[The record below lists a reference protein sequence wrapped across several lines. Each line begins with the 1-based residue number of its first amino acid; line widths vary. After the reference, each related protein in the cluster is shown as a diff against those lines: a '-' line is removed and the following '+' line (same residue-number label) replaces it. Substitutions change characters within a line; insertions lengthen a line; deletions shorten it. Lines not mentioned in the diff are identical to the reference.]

1 MKSSR
6 VLSSGF
12 KSDASYKMGDKYKSV
27 RVMYGKKLAMSRKY
41 TLIQE
46 IVIDPQDLFKLAP
59 EYKDKFSKFDDTGL
73 PTHMADGTE
82 LTKSAKKKLEK
93 DRAKHAKKFAKNS
106 K

>member
-1 MKSSR
+1 LKEDKTVKKVSSHEEEQNRKR
-6 VLSSGF
+6 VEQQRAIA
-12 KSDASYKMGDKYKSV
+12 ASRDIM
-27 RVMYGKKLAMSRKY
+27 M
-41 TLIQE
+41 T
-46 IVIDPQDLFKLAP
+46 IDPQDLFKLAP